1 MREFT
6 LVQDMVGTVDEYWR
20 AFFDPAFEKAIVVAL
35 KFREYEILV
44 HEDTATTIVRKTR
57 AVPHLDA
64 AAAVGKVFGAKF
76 GYVEDGTFDKATR
89 IWRART
95 IPDTFSQ
102 RLSCDMVM
110 RVEPAGDACRRTLE
124 FRLEAKVRGIGGLAE
139 SGFEKN
145 LRAGWRDSAAF
156 LNRWL
161 TEHRAGA

>member
-6 LVQDMVGTVDEYWR
+6 LVQDMASTVDEYWR
-20 AFFDPAFEKAIVVAL
+20 AFFDPAFEKAIVAAL
-35 KFREYEILV
+35 RFREYEILA
-44 HEDTATTIVRKTR
+44 HEETATTIVHKTR

-64 AAAVGKVFGAKF
+64 AAAVGAIFGAKF
-76 GYVEDGTFDKATR
+76 GYVEDGTFDKATQ

-102 RLSCDMVM
+102 RMSCDMVM
-110 RVEPAGDACRRTLE
+110 RVEPAGAACKRTLE

-161 TEHRAGA
+161 TEHRA